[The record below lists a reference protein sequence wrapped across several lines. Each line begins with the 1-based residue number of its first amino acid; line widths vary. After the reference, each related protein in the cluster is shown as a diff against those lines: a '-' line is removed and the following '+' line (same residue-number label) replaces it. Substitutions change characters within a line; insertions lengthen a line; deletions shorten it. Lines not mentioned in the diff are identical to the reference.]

1 MLLTLVESTP
11 STSALVRSVALMVV
25 LRTPSTQ
32 TWYESMVP
40 GGASGGF
47 QPIRT
52 LLFSCLSSVSC
63 FGAGTRSEKNT
74 TAAAV
79 CNPDRQSTRT
89 RENRTV
95 FEMITIGLL
104 EWRKVG
110 KQLYLCS
117 ATSQQPIAEGIKG
130 IQGQSYDTSCMP
142 DLLHSAGTDDLKL
155 LS

>member
-1 MLLTLVESTP
+1 
-11 STSALVRSVALMVV
+11 
-25 LRTPSTQ
+25 
-32 TWYESMVP
+32 MVP

-47 QPIRT
+47 QPIST

-74 TAAAV
+74 TAAAL

-95 FEMITIGLL
+95 FETIMIGLL
-104 EWRKVG
+104 EWREVE

-117 ATSQQPIAEGIKG
+117 VTSQQPTTKGIKG
-130 IQGQSYDTSCMP
+130 IKGQSHDASCMP
-142 DLLHSAGTDDLKL
+142 DLLHSTGTDDLKL
-155 LS
+155 LSLFISMKAVWR